1 MNASAQNAFLK
12 MLEEPPHYAVFLL
25 LCSNTASLLD
35 TIKSRAPVLYTEV
48 LPQSDVRA
56 YLLEHS
62 PRAREMA
69 ATDPSRLTS
78 VLLSAGGSIGNAMF
92 LCEDAEKYDA
102 EKNLVYALLDAL
114 TAPAAAGIGMLCDA
128 LPTASDA
135 LCELLDMLKR
145 AFRDIA
151 VLQKAPT
158 CTPLFFE
165 RADRAETYTMK
176 ITVAKAIALVEAVDR
191 LLADLRLNMDTRLAA
206 VSLIG
211 DMRTIMMN

>member
-1 MNASAQNAFLK
+1 
-12 MLEEPPHYAVFLL
+12 
-25 LCSNTASLLD
+25 
-35 TIKSRAPVLYTEV
+35 
-48 LPQSDVRA
+48 
-56 YLLEHS
+56 
-62 PRAREMA
+62 MA

-135 LCELLDMLKR
+135 LCELLGMLKR

-151 VLQKAPT
+151 VLQKAPA
-158 CTPLFFE
+158 CAPLFFE
-165 RADRAETYTMK
+165 RTDRAETYTMK
-176 ITVAKAIALVEAVDR
+176 ITVARAIALVEAVDR

>member
-1 MNASAQNAFLK
+1 
-12 MLEEPPHYAVFLL
+12 
-25 LCSNTASLLD
+25 
-35 TIKSRAPVLYTEV
+35 
-48 LPQSDVRA
+48 
-56 YLLEHS
+56 
-62 PRAREMA
+62 
-69 ATDPSRLTS
+69 
-78 VLLSAGGSIGNAMF
+78 
-92 LCEDAEKYDA
+92 
-102 EKNLVYALLDAL
+102 
-114 TAPAAAGIGMLCDA
+114 MLCDA

-158 CTPLFFE
+158 CAPLFFE